1 MKVVLAGLLLLVCLG
16 CGGQDS
22 DGAQFAIY
30 HLESAIGRPGDEGEL
45 RCGPPRIVCPGIV
58 QQPPPRA
65 FRYQVTAAPALTEDG
80 IDRSAVREATDRS
93 GDRRAGRRCRVERRG
108 DRAFAT
114 VTREAAR
121 IGGRDQV
128 WHHVAVVVDDE
139 IVAFPEIDYDDYPD
153 GFPDAPGI
161 QIVAVSEA
169 DARELIR
176 RLRGTLSESSRCR
189 SRRLRARSRRAP
201 LQRPLRP

>member
-1 MKVVLAGLLLLVCLG
+1 MLRKMKVVLAGLLLLVCLG
-16 CGGQDS
+16 CGGRDS
-22 DGAQFAIY
+22 DGASFAIY
-30 HLESAIGRPGDEGEL
+30 HLETAIGRPGAEGDL

-65 FRYQVTAAPALTEDG
+65 FRYPVTAAPALTEAG
-80 IDRSAVREATDRS
+80 IERSAVRQATDPET
-93 GDRRAGRRCRVERRG
+93 GAAIVVVGLNAEGRQ
-108 DRAFAT
+108 AFAT
-114 VTREAAR
+114 VTKQAAR

-153 GFPDAPGI
+153 GLPDAPAI
-161 QIVAVSEA
+161 QIVAASES

-176 RLRGTLSESSRCR
+176 RLRGD
-189 SRRLRARSRRAP
+189 
-201 LQRPLRP
+201 

>member
-22 DGAQFAIY
+22 GGARFAIY
-30 HLESAIGRPGDEGEL
+30 HLETTIGRPGDEGDL
-45 RCGPPRIVCPGIV
+45 RCGPPRIVCPGVV
-58 QQPPPRA
+58 QQPPPRS
-65 FRYQVTAAPALTEDG
+65 FRYPVNGAPALTAAG
-80 IDRSAVREATDRS
+80 IDRTAVRQATDPET
-93 GDRRAGRRCRVERRG
+93 GAPVVVVGLNAEGRK
-108 DRAFAT
+108 AFAG

-153 GFPDAPGI
+153 GFPDAPAV
-161 QIVAVSEA
+161 QIVAASEA
-169 DARELIR
+169 DARELVQ
-176 RLRGTLSESSRCR
+176 RLRGD
-189 SRRLRARSRRAP
+189 
-201 LQRPLRP
+201 